1 MMPGRASAARELTTD
16 QPRRILGNPLLWLM
30 VAASATNYFDRSILG
45 IAAPSLIRES
55 GISETAMGAIFSAF
69 LISYTALMAPA
80 GWLADR
86 VGGQR
91 VMAFAA
97 LGWGVSTIATPIA
110 TWIGLTGSLAYVWML
125 AIRFYLAQPVL
136 RCILPAPTSPRPTSL
151 LRVPLGLRVLCFRRP
166 LWAARRPRWSSLL

>member
-1 MMPGRASAARELTTD
+1 
-16 QPRRILGNPLLWLM
+16 M

-69 LISYTALMAPA
+69 LISYTALMTPA

-86 VGGQR
+86 LGAQK

-97 LGWGVSTIATPIA
+97 FGWGLFTFATEI
-110 TWIGLTGSLAYVWML
+110 
-125 AIRFYLAQPVL
+125 F
-136 RCILPAPTSPRPTSL
+136 
-151 LRVPLGLRVLCFRRP
+151 
-166 LWAARRPRWSSLL
+166 